1 MPEFS
6 RRPTGPATRRSA
18 PLGAV
23 RRLIPSLRSV
33 ACTLACALALS
44 APPAA
49 RAAEALWFYPNESDA
64 VLRIVD
70 GAIDGVPV
78 ERSGWLVLGLDPA
91 GAAATRQALAQDPAV
106 AELVALRGAGDVLRL
121 RPAGGDELALSRA
134 LRTRPGVRWA
144 HPDLRL
150 RLRPHAL
157 PDDPFAADQWH
168 LENTGQRG
176 WSEDADIDAERAW
189 ERSTGVGLVAV
200 IDGGVELVHPDL
212 SVVPGADYIAGDADP
227 SPEGDAHGTAAA
239 GLAAAI
245 GGNGVGVS
253 GVAQGAE
260 VYAIR
265 LIGGDTTLSQV
276 RDAFVEATDAGADVL
291 NNSWGFNNGC
301 SSYALYGAIRAGLG
315 YAEENG
321 RGGRG
326 SLVVISAGNGA
337 CDNSGDG
344 LLNDP
349 RVVGVG
355 ATTGN
360 DGLEDYSSYGTG
372 VDISAPSGGVL
383 STDLSGDPGYGSFE
397 GDPNYADFSGTSA
410 SAPIVSGAALL
421 MFSANPELT
430 AAQAREALCLSADK
444 IDLAHG
450 DYDETGWSP
459 RYGCGRLNVG
469 AAVAL
474 VANAA
479 PGAPTLRPF
488 AGDPYEDRVV
498 LQITPPVDPDGDAL
512 RCEAR
517 VWPAADSP
525 PPAAPEDWQVMEADA
540 LELTGALE
548 VGATYGWTARCADG
562 WTAGPEAEPMAF
574 TVQAVPARADTGAPT
589 ADDGAGDGLGEVED
603 DVSDDVADTG
613 EGSADA
619 VEGAGDGGKGGG
631 CAGALPLLLLAPWAR
646 HRRR

>member
-1 MPEFS
+1 LA
-6 RRPTGPATRRSA
+6 RPALRRSA
-18 PLGAV
+18 
-23 RRLIPSLRSV
+23 

-44 APPAA
+44 AAAPAHA
-49 RAAEALWFYPNESDA
+49 GGALWFFPNESDA

-78 ERSGWLVLGLDPA
+78 QRTGWLVLGLDPA
-91 GAAATRQALAQDPAV
+91 GAAAARAALAQDPAV

-121 RPAGGDELALSRA
+121 RPTDGDELALSRA
-134 LRTRPGVRWA
+134 LRGRPGVRWA
-144 HPDLRL
+144 HPDLSL

-157 PDDPFAADQWH
+157 PDDPLAADQWH

-176 WSEDADIDAERAW
+176 WTEDADIDAERAW
-189 ERSTGVGLVAV
+189 AQTTGAGLVAV

-212 SVVPGADYIAGDADP
+212 SVVPGADYIDGDADP
-227 SPEGDAHGTAAA
+227 SPEGDAHGTAAS
-239 GLAAAI
+239 GLAAAV

-291 NNSWGFNNGC
+291 NNSWGFDNGC
-301 SSYALYGAIRAGLG
+301 STYALYGVLRAGLS

-349 RVVGVG
+349 HVFGVG

-383 STDLSGDPGYGSFE
+383 STDLTGDPGYGSFE
-397 GDPNYADFSGTSA
+397 GDASYADFSGTSA

-421 MFSANPELT
+421 MFSANPELS

-444 IDLAHG
+444 IDLAGG
-450 DYDETGWSP
+450 DYDETGWSR

-479 PGAPTLRPF
+479 PGAPALLPF

-498 LQITPPVDPDGDAL
+498 LRITPPIDPDGDAL

-517 VWPAADSP
+517 VWPAAEAP
-525 PPAAPEDWQVMEADA
+525 PPAAPGDWQAMDA
-540 LELTGALE
+540 AALDLTGALE
-548 VGATYGWTARCADG
+548 VGAAYGWTARCADG
-562 WTAGPEAEPMAF
+562 WIAGPEAAPAAF
-574 TVQAVPARADTGAPT
+574 VVQPVPARADTGAPA
-589 ADDGAGDGLGEVED
+589 ADDGAGEGGDAGEDGVSD
-603 DVSDDVADTG
+603 DVSDTG
-613 EGSADA
+613 EAGLGAEDE
-619 VEGAGDGGKGGG
+619 EGDGKGGG

-646 HRRR
+646 RRRG